1 MDPGIFDPGSLPTV
15 KIERMLRR
23 IDRIVAALEANTS
36 PLDRD
41 KWKTLKS
48 ARRERQNLRLL
59 LLARKIE
66 CRRTIVCLRRWRYG
80 FDVKTRSFT
89 RSPASLPPASA
100 LWRDGAISVVRGG
113 RA

>member
-1 MDPGIFDPGSLPTV
+1 MDSGVVDPGSLPTA
-15 KIERMLRR
+15 KIERLLGRV
-23 IDRIVAALEANTS
+23 DRIVAALEATTS

-80 FDVKTRSFT
+80 FNVKTRSFT
-89 RSPASLPPASA
+89 YSPAHLAPTSA
-100 LWRDGAISVVRGG
+100 PWRDGPISVVRGG

>member
-1 MDPGIFDPGSLPTV
+1 MDPGISDPGSLPTA
-15 KIERMLRR
+15 KIERLLRR
-23 IDRIVAALEANTS
+23 IDRIVASLEANTS

-66 CRRTIVCLRRWRYG
+66 CRRAIVCLRRWRYG
-80 FDVKTRSFT
+80 FNVRTPSFT
-89 RSPASLPPASA
+89 RSLPPSDPASA
-100 LWRDGAISVVRGG
+100 AWRDGPISVVRGG
-113 RA
+113 RV